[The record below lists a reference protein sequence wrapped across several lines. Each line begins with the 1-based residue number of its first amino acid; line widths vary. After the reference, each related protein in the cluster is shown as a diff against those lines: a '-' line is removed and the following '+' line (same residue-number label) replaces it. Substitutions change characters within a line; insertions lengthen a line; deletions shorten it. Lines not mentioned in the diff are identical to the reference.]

1 MQAFQLTSHVSPE
14 GILQIQLPADL
25 ANKDVDI
32 VLTIQAKTV
41 KNTDKLSE
49 SPLFGLWRDRAE
61 CEDVQAFVDNLRTG
75 RF

>member
-14 GILQIQLPADL
+14 GLLQIQLPADL
-25 ANKDVDI
+25 ANQDVEI
-32 VLTIQAKTV
+32 VLTIQPKIAQ
-41 KNTDKLSE
+41 NAAKLSE
-49 SPLFGLWRDRAE
+49 SPLFGLWRDRPE